1 MSGLL
6 KEKYKTAF
14 VTGAS
19 SGLGEAFTRMLLK
32 EGIRVW
38 GTSRDV
44 NKLGKLKN
52 EFGDLFT
59 LVSLDLADA
68 ESALSVFKEVEIN
81 AGNFDLVI
89 QNAGFGVFGA
99 FEGLP
104 STEWKKQLDQMLLT
118 TVLLSHAAWSS
129 MRKKDSGIL
138 VHVSSLATEFPLPFM
153 SGYNIA
159 KAGLSALSESL
170 IFEARGSGL
179 CMIDFRPGDYRTAFN
194 GGMQAAALALEMRDP
209 RLIRAWEA
217 LEKNLNEAPSALE
230 AALDLKR
237 ALERGN
243 SGVIRSGG
251 FFQARLAPLAARLLP
266 KWLMRSLSASYF
278 K

>member
-68 ESALSVFKEVEIN
+68 ESALSVFKEAEIN

-179 CMIDFRPGDYRTAFN
+179 CMIDFIPGDYRTAFN
-194 GGMQAAALALEMRDP
+194 GGMQVAALALEMRDP